1 MLEKPLHQES
11 SCYRWVV
18 VGLQLVGPQ
27 RGRLSG
33 KLRCQA
39 PAYLYNAQRT
49 QVTRAICLPLQP
61 QVTLFHSQAVESTP
75 EDYLLELADWAY
87 RKLAYLNSK
96 EAAAFAEP
104 KGRVPGDSPWH
115 ELDGEAAGGIAQS
128 GALRGAALGPWDCS
142 RTLIHICMVYHWTSS

>member
-1 MLEKPLHQES
+1 M
-11 SCYRWVV
+11 
-18 VGLQLVGPQ
+18 QLVGPQ
-27 RGRLSG
+27 RGRLRG
-33 KLRCQA
+33 WLCCQA
-39 PAYLYNAQRT
+39 PADLYTAQRT
-49 QVTRAICLPLQP
+49 RVTSATCPPLRP

-115 ELDGEAAGGIAQS
+115 ELDGEAAVRNHRHSEVPLGIAPE
-128 GALRGAALGPWDCS
+128 R
-142 RTLIHICMVYHWTSS
+142 